1 MNQQYR
7 LSPSTIAAYFK
18 HRCDRQYRWDS
29 VQQADRGRSGI
40 GWNVPQSPR
49 FHSRPGIALLMS
61 AGDDFEVE
69 RLEQLQRDYG
79 PDQVYHMG
87 FDDDNGRR
95 TVRPLP
101 LPDLAEVLRRPAPPR
116 FAAQIFI
123 DLEATPD
130 HAAHFL
136 RRFDLDPAL
145 VRVGTARP
153 DLLEIIPT
161 AGGRRRL
168 RVWDFKA
175 SQAARHEH
183 FIQVAF
189 YTFLLEE
196 ALHAVGLDDAYTV
209 DTEWGV
215 IYAREGP
222 DEFQLPPYRLAIED
236 FLRFRA
242 TALLLTPATEA
253 HYHVNLGCPMCQYN
267 DNCRAEADAGRDL
280 SRVAYMTSESKRR
293 LVRAGIRTHRE
304 LAQLSQD
311 DPRWERLRAAGHDLS
326 MNLGRYVAVSQAL
339 DDGRPRPL
347 HGRSLTV
354 PAWESVRVV
363 LSAEQ
368 DPVTNT
374 CFALGLKTTEWLEDK
389 PTADGRPPT
398 AASDPSGGGQPSAV
412 GRRPHSEEHVF
423 LLDNPLA
430 APDAEARLLLAF
442 LRQLNALLLRV
453 DAENSALTEAL
464 EQTDTPE
471 VAAARRALD
480 DAGVALDDLLAR
492 HPTMRKAGDAPLRR
506 QRDDLKAARKAAEK
520 ALKEAQ
526 GVAWRDNRKRQKTLH
541 FYVFDGFDLTVLKK
555 LVERHLFGA
564 APELLAEL
572 YTLVRLFPPESVLPD
587 ADSFR
592 SIPGTI
598 VVNALRQLAALPS
611 PYVYD
616 LRTVTDII
624 PPGPDG
630 RRPYSFSPPVNFV
643 FRGTNQVA
651 FERIHDVWRDR
662 PYLVNPRDPATA
674 IAPEEVRRRVERA
687 VIDKLRATD
696 AVVQWLKRDYRDSLL
711 LRKEPFRLYDAFDP
725 LGFETLEALRVFTM
739 LETSQ
744 AELAVKG
751 LHTLPVADRVARFE
765 CIGGLRYVAG
775 ADTPDGGL
783 WFTFDPAARDVKFER
798 GEFDLVLTPEDAPE
812 RLVSEIDGPLFNPSR
827 WRHEAYKVTLVDY
840 DLAANPPRVC
850 LRPVSSKFR
859 ESVDLSAV
867 HSLDKLFMDYTTA
880 KVLDV
885 LDRLRQNPEMAGH
898 VHELLGGAATS
909 GWRPLI
915 ADAAAVERDLARHA
929 TAAGATPFLTAAQSR
944 ALRGAPATPLSLIWG
959 PPGTGKTYMLGHLL
973 LAYVLAARQ
982 AGRPVRILVTAFTHY
997 AINNVLKKVSDLLR
1011 DYGLGDDSTAV
1022 VKVMGNQPHAADDR
1036 LPADVARVGQKG
1048 LAGLLAGDT
1057 RCLIVGGTVWGIYNA
1072 MRDAGGA
1079 VQPWFDVTLIDEA
1092 SQMKLPDALI
1102 AFSAA
1107 RPDGAVILAGDDRQ
1121 LPPIIH
1127 GDYPDEHE
1135 HMLSSVFAYM
1145 RQRIEAQALE
1155 EPGFEARTIFQLEE
1169 NFRMNKPLTD
1179 YPARMLYAERFY
1191 SQQPTI
1197 RIVTHPPL
1205 PADSDDPIDF
1215 ILHPDRP
1222 VVLVRYAAP
1231 VSFTARNPLEAGL
1244 VARIA
1249 ARLAEIMVPPG
1260 RKDEGGRMKDEGG
1273 RMKDDHSSFIPHPSS
1288 LYFAAEG
1295 FAVLSP
1301 HRAQNAAIRA
1311 ALAGYGFGADG
1322 RPMPLVDTVDKLQ
1335 GQERDVVVV
1344 SYGVAD
1350 EEYAEAEAEFLLSSH
1365 RFNVATT
1372 RPRRKLIVICAD
1384 AVLDVVPQDRA
1395 VLLEAMMLKEFRGFC
1410 DSGARTFTW
1419 EAGEFGAVGLSV
1431 QWKAFE

>member
-1 MNQQYR
+1 
-7 LSPSTIAAYFK
+7 
-18 HRCDRQYRWDS
+18 
-29 VQQADRGRSGI
+29 
-40 GWNVPQSPR
+40 
-49 FHSRPGIALLMS
+49 
-61 AGDDFEVE
+61 
-69 RLEQLQRDYG
+69 
-79 PDQVYHMG
+79 
-87 FDDDNGRR
+87 
-95 TVRPLP
+95 
-101 LPDLAEVLRRPAPPR
+101 
-116 FAAQIFI
+116 
-123 DLEATPD
+123 
-130 HAAHFL
+130 
-136 RRFDLDPAL
+136 
-145 VRVGTARP
+145 
-153 DLLEIIPT
+153 
-161 AGGRRRL
+161 
-168 RVWDFKA
+168 
-175 SQAARHEH
+175 
-183 FIQVAF
+183 
-189 YTFLLEE
+189 
-196 ALHAVGLDDAYTV
+196 
-209 DTEWGV
+209 
-215 IYAREGP
+215 
-222 DEFQLPPYRLAIED
+222 
-236 FLRFRA
+236 
-242 TALLLTPATEA
+242 
-253 HYHVNLGCPMCQYN
+253 
-267 DNCRAEADAGRDL
+267 
-280 SRVAYMTSESKRR
+280 
-293 LVRAGIRTHRE
+293 
-304 LAQLSQD
+304 
-311 DPRWERLRAAGHDLS
+311 
-326 MNLGRYVAVSQAL
+326 
-339 DDGRPRPL
+339 
-347 HGRSLTV
+347 
-354 PAWESVRVV
+354 
-363 LSAEQ
+363 
-368 DPVTNT
+368 
-374 CFALGLKTTEWLEDK
+374 
-389 PTADGRPPT
+389 
-398 AASDPSGGGQPSAV
+398 
-412 GRRPHSEEHVF
+412 
-423 LLDNPLA
+423 
-430 APDAEARLLLAF
+430 
-442 LRQLNALLLRV
+442 
-453 DAENSALTEAL
+453 
-464 EQTDTPE
+464 
-471 VAAARRALD
+471 
-480 DAGVALDDLLAR
+480 
-492 HPTMRKAGDAPLRR
+492 
-506 QRDDLKAARKAAEK
+506 
-520 ALKEAQ
+520 
-526 GVAWRDNRKRQKTLH
+526 
-541 FYVFDGFDLTVLKK
+541 
-555 LVERHLFGA
+555 
-564 APELLAEL
+564 
-572 YTLVRLFPPESVLPD
+572 
-587 ADSFR
+587 
-592 SIPGTI
+592 
-598 VVNALRQLAALPS
+598 
-611 PYVYD
+611 
-616 LRTVTDII
+616 
-624 PPGPDG
+624 
-630 RRPYSFSPPVNFV
+630 
-643 FRGTNQVA
+643 
-651 FERIHDVWRDR
+651 
-662 PYLVNPRDPATA
+662 
-674 IAPEEVRRRVERA
+674 
-687 VIDKLRATD
+687 
-696 AVVQWLKRDYRDSLL
+696 
-711 LRKEPFRLYDAFDP
+711 
-725 LGFETLEALRVFTM
+725 
-739 LETSQ
+739 
-744 AELAVKG
+744 
-751 LHTLPVADRVARFE
+751 
-765 CIGGLRYVAG
+765 
-775 ADTPDGGL
+775 
-783 WFTFDPAARDVKFER
+783 
-798 GEFDLVLTPEDAPE
+798 
-812 RLVSEIDGPLFNPSR
+812 
-827 WRHEAYKVTLVDY
+827 
-840 DLAANPPRVC
+840 
-850 LRPVSSKFR
+850 
-859 ESVDLSAV
+859 
-867 HSLDKLFMDYTTA
+867 
-880 KVLDV
+880 
-885 LDRLRQNPEMAGH
+885 
-898 VHELLGGAATS
+898 
-909 GWRPLI
+909 
-915 ADAAAVERDLARHA
+915 
-929 TAAGATPFLTAAQSR
+929 SR

-1057 RCLIVGGTVWGIYNA
+1057 RCLIVGGTVWGVYNA

-1145 RQRIEAQALE
+1145 RQRIEAQALA